1 MSAGTICEAIP
12 ARPGVSRSG
21 RVIFWCAW
29 FAFAIWGLWLGFSHG
44 PVEGVVTQGFLV
56 SFTLFFR
63 KALPL
68 SAAAAVRRSH
78 CERTRLAT
86 AAR

>member
-1 MSAGTICEAIP
+1 
-12 ARPGVSRSG
+12 
-21 RVIFWCAW
+21 VIFWCAW
-29 FAFAIWGLWLGFSHG
+29 FAFAIGGLWLGFSHG

-68 SAAAAVRRSH
+68 SAAAAV
-78 CERTRLAT
+78 
-86 AAR
+86 